1 MEQKSPE
8 WKKRLYIIIFESDT
22 PQGKFFD
29 VALIFLILFSS
40 MVVLMDSVRSI
51 HQSYGVIFYRLEW
64 FFTVAFAIEYVL
76 RILCLDRKLKYVTS
90 FFGVID
96 LLTILPTIVSL
107 VFPNIQ
113 FLMIIR
119 ILRLLRLFRIF
130 KMIRYM
136 QESSVLKKA
145 LIASRPKIT
154 IFIFTMLF
162 VITIVGA
169 MMYIVEGEEYGFSSI
184 PESMYWAVI
193 TVTTVGYGDI
203 TPHTSIG
210 KFIASFLMIMAYGI
224 IAVPTGIFSYE
235 LAKVSSKKIETRKCV
250 SCLYEGNPIEAAY
263 CSKCGKRLDEN
274 DSAGF
279 PGEKNGNE

>member
-1 MEQKSPE
+1 MEQNSLG
-8 WKKRLYIIIFESDT
+8 WKNRLYIIIFESDT
-22 PQGKFFD
+22 PEGKFFD
-29 VALIFLILFSS
+29 VALIFLISCSS
-40 MVVLMDSVRSI
+40 LVVLMDSVKSM
-51 HQSYGVIFYRLEW
+51 HQSYGIVFYRLEW
-64 FFTVAFAIEYVL
+64 FFTITFAVEYIL
-76 RILCLDRKLKYVTS
+76 RILCVEKKIKYIKS

-96 LLTILPTIVSL
+96 LLTILPAIVSV

-130 KMIRYM
+130 KMARYI

-145 LIASRPKIT
+145 LFASRPKIT
-154 IFIFTMLF
+154 VFVFTMLF

-169 MMYIVEGEEYGFSSI
+169 MMYIVEGEEYGFNSI

-203 TPHTSIG
+203 TPHTAAG

-235 LAKVSSKKIETRKCV
+235 LAKVSSKKIDTKKCTY
-250 SCLYEGNPIEAAY
+250 CLYDGNPVEAVY
-263 CSKCGKRLDEN
+263 CSNCGKRM
-274 DSAGF
+274 
-279 PGEKNGNE
+279 NE

>member
-1 MEQKSPE
+1 MERNSPS
-8 WKKRLYIIIFESDT
+8 WKNRLYTIIFESDT
-22 PQGKFFD
+22 PQGKYFD
-29 VALIFLILFSS
+29 IALIFLILFSS
-40 MVVLMDSVRSI
+40 MVVLMDSVKSI
-51 HQSYGVIFYRLEW
+51 HQSYGLIFYRLEW
-64 FFTVAFAIEYVL
+64 FFTIAFAIEYVL
-76 RILCLDRKLKYVTS
+76 RILCVDRKLKYVKS

-235 LAKVSSKKIETRKCV
+235 LSKVSSKKIDTRKCA
-250 SCLYEGNPIEAAY
+250 SCLYDGNPLEAVY
-263 CSKCGKRLDEN
+263 CSKCGKRLDE
-274 DSAGF
+274 S
-279 PGEKNGNE
+279 